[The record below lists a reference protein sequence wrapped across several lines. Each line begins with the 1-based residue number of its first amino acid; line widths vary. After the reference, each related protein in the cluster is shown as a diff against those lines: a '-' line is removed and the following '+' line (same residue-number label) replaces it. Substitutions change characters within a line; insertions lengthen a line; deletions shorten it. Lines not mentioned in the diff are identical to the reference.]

1 LELKERGVISLFIES
16 NTITLRN
23 TEFRDLDF
31 VCSLESDEENLK
43 FIIPWSKE
51 KHEEAI
57 ENTDILHL
65 IVEDGKWNHP
75 VGYLIISGLENTH
88 LSIELVRI
96 TIKDKR
102 MGYGKES
109 FRLIKNWAFTK
120 HNANRLWLDVK
131 VNNLRAFNLYKK
143 QGFIVEGT
151 LRECIRNDK
160 GFESLHIMSILK
172 SEYEKSNNQS

>member
-1 LELKERGVISLFIES
+1 LILKSDIL
-16 NTITLRN
+16 TLRN
-23 TEFRDLDF
+23 TELRDIDF
-31 VCSLESDEENLK
+31 VCSLESNEENAK

-51 KHEEAI
+51 KHEKAI

-65 IVEDGKWNHP
+65 IVEDGKGNHP
-75 VGYLIISGLENTH
+75 VGYMIIAGLENPD

-96 TIKDKR
+96 TIRDKGK
-102 MGYGKES
+102 GYGKES
-109 FRLIKNWAFTK
+109 FRLIKDWVFTK

-143 QGFIVEGT
+143 QGFVVEGT
-151 LRECIRNDK
+151 LRECIKNDK

-172 SEYEKSNNQS
+172 SEFEKSNQG